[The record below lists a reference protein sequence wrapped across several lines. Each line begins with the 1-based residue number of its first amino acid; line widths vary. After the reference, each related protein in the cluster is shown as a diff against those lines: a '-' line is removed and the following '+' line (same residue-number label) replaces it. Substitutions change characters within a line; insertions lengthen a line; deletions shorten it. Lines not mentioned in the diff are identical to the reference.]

1 MPMSQPCPASSRHA
15 PFAVNRGRI
24 ILSGLLLLGTL
35 AFATAGH
42 LAPPASAQMPALQGG
57 VFAGPNRPFPLPEL
71 RFTDGDGRSRT
82 LAEFRGKDL
91 LLNLWATWC
100 VPCREE
106 MPALDRLQARL
117 GGSAFEVLAL
127 SIDRQGLPPVT
138 AFYRELGLRTLGV
151 YVDPSANAPRAL
163 RALGIPTTLLV
174 DPEGREVGRAH
185 GAKAWDVPEVVW
197 EIERRLGR
205 DPAPPAPTGD
215 GASP

>member
-1 MPMSQPCPASSRHA
+1 MSMSQPCPASGRHES
-15 PFAVNRGRI
+15 FAANRGRI

-35 AFATAGH
+35 AFATAGR
-42 LAPPASAQMPALQGG
+42 LAAPASAQIAAPQGGG
-57 VFAGPNRPFPLPEL
+57 VFAAPGRPLPLPEL
-71 RFTDGDGRSRT
+71 RFTDGAGRPRT
-82 LAEFRGKDL
+82 LVEFRGKGL

-117 GGSAFEVLAL
+117 GGPAFEVLAL
-127 SIDRQGLPPVT
+127 SIDRQGMPPVA
-138 AFYRELGLRTLGV
+138 AFYQELGLRALGV
-151 YVDPSANAPRAL
+151 YVDPSASAPRAL
-163 RALGIPTTLLV
+163 RSLGIPTTLLI

-185 GAKAWDVPEVVW
+185 GAKAWDAPEVVR

-205 DPAPPAPTGD
+205 DPAGD